1 VRSRYGKL
9 LALLLAVVML
19 MTLVVGCGTEDTTDN
34 GTDSGPKSDVK
45 AAMVTDT
52 AGLGDKS
59 FNDLAW
65 AGLEQAQAAL
75 GVEVKVLESKEQT
88 DYEPNLIQLATAGY
102 NPVFAI
108 GFLMQD
114 TVSKVSTAY
123 PDVNF
128 GVVDVFFDPTIP
140 NVVGLNFKEQ
150 EAAYLAGVLAGTLT
164 TMTDVDPR
172 INDKKVVGFVGGMEI
187 PPVQRFLIGFKAGVE
202 SVDPNIEVKSIYTGN
217 FGDQQKGKEAGLSL
231 IEAGSDIVFA
241 AAGACGI
248 GTFAACQEKNALF
261 VGVDADQ
268 YLTLTNPGDTI
279 ITSAVKKVDKAVANT
294 VKKAVDGNFTGG
306 TNELFGL
313 AEDGVGLAPY
323 HEWDA
328 KLPQTVKDAVD
339 KAKQDVIAGTV
350 VVPSE

>member
-1 VRSRYGKL
+1 MTVRWRSLVALG
-9 LALLLAVVML
+9 LALV
-19 MTLVVGCGTEDTTDN
+19 LVASFLVGCGGGEETTDTT
-34 GTDSGPKSDVK
+34 TEKKTDVK

-65 AGLEQAQAAL
+65 AGLEQARDDL

-88 DYEPNLIQLATAGY
+88 DYEPNLTQLATAGY

-128 GVVDVFFDPTIP
+128 GVVDVFFDPTID

-150 EAAYLAGVLAGTLT
+150 EAAYLAGVVAGMLT

-187 PPVQRFLIGFKAGVE
+187 PPVQRFFTGFKAGVE
-202 SVDPNIEVKSIYTGN
+202 SIDPGIEVKYIYTGN

-248 GTFAACQEKNALF
+248 GTFAACQEKDALF
-261 VGVDADQ
+261 IGVDADQ

-279 ITSAVKKVDKAVANT
+279 ITSAIKKVDKAVYDT
-294 VKKAVDGNFTGG
+294 VKKAVDGNFKGG
-306 TNELFGL
+306 MNELFGL
-313 AEDGVGLAPY
+313 KEEGVGLAPY
-323 HEWDA
+323 HEWDS
-328 KLPQTVKDAVD
+328 KLPQSVKDAVD
-339 KAKQDVIAGTV
+339 QAEQDVIDGTV
-350 VVPSE
+350 TVPSE